1 MTSKNL
7 YVLGGIAAVG
17 TAILLVLGAGALGII
32 GDGGRADMMY
42 LAPIAIVVLG
52 ALVARFRARGMA
64 FAVGTAALATLL
76 VGLIAIAA
84 GLHDDVDG
92 ARDIVMISALY
103 AVLFAVSGWLFWRS
117 DALSG

>member
-7 YVLGGIAAVG
+7 YVLGGVAAVA

-32 GDGGRADMMY
+32 GEGGRADMMY

-52 ALVARFRARGMA
+52 ALAVRFRARGMA
-64 FAVGTAALATLL
+64 YAVGAAAGATLL

-84 GLHDDVDG
+84 GLHDGFDG

-103 AVLFAVSGWLFWRS
+103 AALFAVSGLLFWRS
-117 DALSG
+117 DVLSR

>member
-1 MTSKNL
+1 MTSRNL

-42 LAPIAIVVLG
+42 LVPIAIVVLG
-52 ALVARFRARGMA
+52 ALVVRFRAHGMA
-64 FAVGTAALATLL
+64 FAVGAAAVATLL

-84 GLHDDVDG
+84 GLHDGLDG
-92 ARDIVMISALY
+92 ALDIVMISALY
-103 AVLFAVSGWLFWRS
+103 AALFAVSGWLFWRS
-117 DALSG
+117 SSLSG